1 MIAYKEL
8 ELRGVLLI
16 QPRVFE
22 DARGYFFESFNEAI
36 FRLGTGLNVTFVQD
50 NESMS
55 HKGTV
60 RGLHFQ
66 VPPKAQAKLI
76 RVVRGSIIDVVVDL
90 RKSSPTFGQHIM
102 IELSADNKSQLFVPE
117 GFAHGFIVMQDNTI
131 VNYKC
136 NNYYSPDAERC
147 LSIFDS
153 QLNIQWPISHDEMV
167 ISEKDTKGLAWSA
180 CNDIFF

>member
-1 MIAYKEL
+1 MIDYHEL
-8 ELRGVLLI
+8 ELGGLLLI

-22 DARGYFFESFNEAI
+22 DSRGYFFESFNEAV

-55 HKGTV
+55 NKGTV

-76 RVVRGSIIDVVVDL
+76 RVVQGAILDVAVDL
-90 RKSSPTFGQHIM
+90 RKSSPTFGKHIM
-102 IELSADNKSQLFVPE
+102 VELSADNKNQLFIPE
-117 GFAHGFIVMQDNTI
+117 GFAHGFVVMKDNTI

-147 LSIFDS
+147 LSIFDKT
-153 QLNIQWPISHDEMV
+153 LNIQWPIIENEMV
-167 ISEKDTKGLAWSA
+167 ISEKDQKGLDWSA
-180 CNDIFF
+180 CSDIFF